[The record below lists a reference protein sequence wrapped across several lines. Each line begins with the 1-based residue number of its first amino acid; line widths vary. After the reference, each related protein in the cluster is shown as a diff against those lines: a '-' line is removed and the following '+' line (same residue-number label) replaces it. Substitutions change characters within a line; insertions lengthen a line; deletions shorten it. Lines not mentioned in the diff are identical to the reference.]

1 MKLKAIIDNESVCS
15 LSRLEYDDY
24 IFLKS
29 CLPED
34 LNKKEFT
41 DEEKKS
47 IEEYNKFLQ
56 KIKEEKGK
64 SLNIELKLNQINI

>member
-34 LNKKEFT
+34 LNKKKFT

>member
-24 IFLKS
+24 LFLKA
-29 CLPED
+29 CLPKD

-41 DEEKKS
+41 EEERKS
-47 IEEYNKFLQ
+47 INEYNKFLQ

-64 SLNIELKLNQINI
+64 SLNIELKLNQILT

>member
-1 MKLKAIIDNESVCS
+1 MKLKVIIDNESVCS

-24 IFLKS
+24 IFLKN

-34 LNKKEFT
+34 LNKEEFT
-41 DEEKKS
+41 DEERKS